1 MLDTIPI
8 ARELSFLAR
17 QTGQDELTL
26 LTRAMQLGLNML
38 YSQAVEQSF
47 VDGEITREEAIAI
60 LSQPRVEE
68 IEYAKQA
75 LTQDIV
81 RGYSR

>member
-8 ARELSFLAR
+8 VRELSFLAR

-26 LTRAMQLGLNML
+26 LSRAMQLGLNML

-47 VDGEITREEAIAI
+47 VDGGITREEAITI

-75 LTQDIV
+75 LTQDIAL
-81 RGYSR
+81 GYGR